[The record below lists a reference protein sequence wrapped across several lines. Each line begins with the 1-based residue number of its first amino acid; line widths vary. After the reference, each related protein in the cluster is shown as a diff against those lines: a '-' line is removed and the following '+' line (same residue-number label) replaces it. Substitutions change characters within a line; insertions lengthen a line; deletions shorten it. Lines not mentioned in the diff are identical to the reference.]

1 MWQII
6 DYPLPLRLPCWLAA
20 ALSVLSP
27 RLQVLIVLLSPCLL
41 IVLLLSL
48 LRHRHPLRHLIYL
61 IRRWIMQLLILLLKS
76 QRF

>member
-6 DYPLPLRLPCWLAA
+6 DYPLPLRLPYWLAA
-20 ALSVLSP
+20 ALSALSP

-48 LRHRHPLRHLIYL
+48 LFRRKRLRRLIYPM
-61 IRRWIMQLLILLLKS
+61 RRLVRILAIALM
-76 QRF
+76 R